1 MPRILLAGFAGSMG
15 QQVVKLVENLPNFEI
30 TAGLAH
36 RLKSSD
42 PADYGLPASAKLYT
56 SLDEIPADAA
66 DIWVDF
72 TVPASVYQ
80 NVRYALENGY
90 RPIIGT
96 TGLTDQQEA
105 ELKQLAKEKGTGGL
119 IAPNF
124 GMSAV
129 LLMKFAQEAAKYFPD
144 VEIIEMHHEDK
155 KDAPSGTALATAKL
169 IAEVREQ
176 LVGLT
181 RWCAKPYTSIFSRR
195 SSAERR
201 RSYLYE
207 YTARRI
213 PAAAVNGVPARP
225 IE

>member
-1 MPRILLAGFAGSMG
+1 M
-15 QQVVKLVENLPNFEI
+15 
-30 TAGLAH
+30 
-36 RLKSSD
+36 
-42 PADYGLPASAKLYT
+42 PADTKLYT

-90 RPIIGT
+90 RPIVGT

-105 ELKQLAKEKGTGGL
+105 ELKQLAKENGTGGL

-169 IAEVREQ
+169 SRKSASPTKQRKH
-176 LVGLT
+176 G
-181 RWCAKPYTSIFSRR
+181 RKPARGKRRRLPRHQAARGSLARLRR
-195 SSAERR
+195 S
-201 RSYLYE
+201 
-207 YTARRI
+207 
-213 PAAAVNGVPARP
+213 
-225 IE
+225 